1 MVCLLKLELLGFEA
15 CVYVLFRSNCVPS
28 IVPELK
34 EQ

>member
-15 CVYVLFRSNCVPS
+15 CVYVLFSSNCVPS

-34 EQ
+34 VQ